1 MKIHHQPLQALIR
14 ELFLANQSSD
24 TEADLIA
31 QHLVTSNLVGH
42 ESHGV
47 IRAPIYIEWLKNE
60 MVFANRSL
68 EIIHDQDALAL
79 VDGRMGY
86 GHALGKQV
94 VDMGVEK
101 CRRHGAAA
109 IALRNS
115 GHLGRIGHWAEIAAD
130 AGCVSLHFVNSTG
143 RGMMVVPA
151 GGVEPRLSVNP
162 VTMGVP
168 LPGHPHIVLD
178 IAAAATAEGKLKVA
192 RNKGEKVPDNWIVDG
207 HGNPTNDP
215 EQFYGPPK
223 GAILPTGGHKGY
235 GLCFMVEMLAG
246 LLTGGG
252 CSKPG
257 VTRLEQGMLSVFIDP
272 SQLPLDQF
280 LSEES
285 ARYIAWVKSA
295 RTAAPDGE
303 IFVPGEIEYRRRR
316 QQMNEGIQLDE
327 TTWMQLTEAARN
339 NGLSEE
345 LISAA
350 IV

>member
-1 MKIHHQPLQALIR
+1 MRVQHQPLQELVR
-14 ELFLANQSSD
+14 CLFLANKSSE

-31 QHLVTSNLVGH
+31 HHLVVSNLVGH

-47 IRAPIYIEWLKNE
+47 IRAPIYVEWLKQE
-60 MVFANRSL
+60 MVFANRTL
-68 EIIHDQDALAL
+68 QLIHDQDALAL
-79 VDGRMGY
+79 VDGQLGY

-94 VDMGVEK
+94 IDMGVEK

-115 GHLGRIGHWAEIAAD
+115 GHLGRIGHWAELAAD
-130 AGCVSLHFVNSTG
+130 QGCVSLHFVNSTG

-168 LPGHPHIVLD
+168 LPGQPHIILD

-192 RNKGEKVPDNWIVDG
+192 RNKGIRVPDDWIVDG
-207 HGNPTNDP
+207 YGNPTNDP
-215 EQFYGPPK
+215 ERFYGPPK

-252 CSKPG
+252 CSSPG

-280 LSEES
+280 LGDES
-285 ARYIAWVKSA
+285 ARYIDWVKSA
-295 RTAAPDGE
+295 RTADPHGE
-303 IFVPGEIEYRRRR
+303 IFVPGEIEYRRRK
-316 QQMNEGIQLDE
+316 QQMADGIELDE
-327 TTWMQLTEAARN
+327 TTWRDLIECARMS
-339 NGLSEE
+339 GVSED

-350 IV
+350 VV

>member
-1 MKIHHQPLQALIR
+1 
-14 ELFLANQSSD
+14 
-24 TEADLIA
+24 
-31 QHLVTSNLVGH
+31 
-42 ESHGV
+42 
-47 IRAPIYIEWLKNE
+47 
-60 MVFANRSL
+60 
-68 EIIHDQDALAL
+68 
-79 VDGRMGY
+79 
-86 GHALGKQV
+86 
-94 VDMGVEK
+94 
-101 CRRHGAAA
+101 
-109 IALRNS
+109 
-115 GHLGRIGHWAEIAAD
+115 
-130 AGCVSLHFVNSTG
+130 
-143 RGMMVVPA
+143 
-151 GGVEPRLSVNP
+151 
-162 VTMGVP
+162 
-168 LPGHPHIVLD
+168 
-178 IAAAATAEGKLKVA
+178 
-192 RNKGEKVPDNWIVDG
+192 
-207 HGNPTNDP
+207 
-215 EQFYGPPK
+215 
-223 GAILPTGGHKGY
+223 
-235 GLCFMVEMLAG
+235 MVEMLAG